1 MVRKNRKGKEMGIM
15 VSKEDENVKLTERIN
30 SDLRSKANETS
41 EFDDKDFTENS
52 EYLKEMEKTGKF
64 SWFWIVLVVLAI
76 ISLILII
83 FI

>member
-1 MVRKNRKGKEMGIM
+1 MGIM